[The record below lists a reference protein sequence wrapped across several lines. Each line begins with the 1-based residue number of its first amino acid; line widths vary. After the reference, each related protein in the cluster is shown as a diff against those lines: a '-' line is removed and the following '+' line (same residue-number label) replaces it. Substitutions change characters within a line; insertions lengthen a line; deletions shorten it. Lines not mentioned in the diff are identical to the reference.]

1 VPVAFDV
8 TRDPGAL
15 GAATT
20 AASSALPN
28 EDGVSTSIVQAL
40 RLQVTAGGGSATI
53 TLDPSYL
60 GGVRVAVQV
69 ADGAVT
75 ATLHAANP
83 QVRAW
88 MEANESTLRQALL
101 DHGLTLDRLIV
112 ADRHGADLQ
121 RDPNPQRH
129 ARRSAAAAA
138 PPRHRAVSR

>member
-1 VPVAFDV
+1 
-8 TRDPGAL
+8 
-15 GAATT
+15 
-20 AASSALPN
+20 ASSALPN
-28 EDGVSTSIVQAL
+28 ADGVSTSLVQAL

-75 ATLHAANP
+75 ATLQAANP

-112 ADRHGADLQ
+112 ADDHGADLQ
-121 RDPNPQRH
+121 RDPNPQYDTSRDQPQPRQ
-129 ARRSAAAAA
+129 RR
-138 PPRHRAVSR
+138 